1 MAWVEGI
8 GKLYALNDARLR
20 CGNNQQPLPTA
31 DAALRGAV
39 TALAAQGEA
48 ELADPQ
54 VHPARARV
62 LESLGDHWTG
72 LTVFVEHPE
81 VPMDNSKANAC
92 NAGRWSDARTTM
104 VRVLCGLDGWPP

>member
-8 GKLYALNDARLR
+8 GKLYALNDARLAVR
-20 CGNNQQPLPTA
+20 QQPAAFADA

-54 VHPARARV
+54 VHPPRAECWKAWATTGRV
-62 LESLGDHWTG
+62 
-72 LTVFVEHPE
+72 
-81 VPMDNSKANAC
+81 
-92 NAGRWSDARTTM
+92 
-104 VRVLCGLDGWPP
+104 